1 MASILGTVLT
11 TAETGWKRIYNNNPA
26 FVYTNFLTASD
37 GNFSSGV
44 DYYTTALNTSGGVI
58 TNATLDSN
66 NHANRAAEIRINFT
80 GTKLRII
87 NLLPNS
93 AEEVKPYIG
102 SVYIDGTYYG
112 QLYSEIKTNTWQY
125 RTVTFEN
132 TELSDTSHLLQIVLE
147 PGSYRFWFDSIDV
160 DTNSV
165 ITSGK
170 SSAEFDEFIQK
181 NYNKIINNIKD
192 RDILTCKYT

>member
-11 TAETGWKRIYNNNPA
+11 TAETGWKRIYNNDPA
-26 FVYTNFLTASD
+26 FVYTNFLTDSD

-44 DYYTTALNTSGGVI
+44 DYYTTALNASNKAI

-87 NLLPNS
+87 NTLPNS
-93 AEEVKPYIG
+93 AQEDKPYIG

-112 QLYSEIKTNTWQY
+112 QLYSAIQTNIWQN

-147 PGSYRFWFDSIDV
+147 PGSYRYWFDSIDV

-170 SSAEFDEFIQK
+170 LSSEFDGFIKK
-181 NYNKIINNIKD
+181 NYDKIINNIKD
-192 RDILTCKYT
+192 GDILTCK